1 MPSKDVAVTGLNTGF
16 TIIEKMIALLI
27 ALGSLVILY
36 YEVSLIYDFVTSGI
50 IQTGKM
56 SYWDVIKGH
65 HLPVLVSILGV
76 FGGWMMLFNDKKGW
90 QLSLIASAMLGVIFL
105 ISSRT
110 NAADANSTFA
120 GFYKSYGY
128 TAIGFL
134 LVFVVLLL
142 APFRR
147 KYQPAAKDWAWIAGI
162 IALLIVD
169 KLVF

>member
-1 MPSKDVAVTGLNTGF
+1 MPSKEVSLASFSTGF
-16 TIIEKMIALLI
+16 TVLEKVIALLI

-36 YEVSLIYDFVTSGI
+36 YEVKLVYDFITSGI

-56 SYWDVIKGH
+56 SYWDVVKGH
-65 HLPVLVSILGV
+65 HLPVLVSISGV

-90 QLSLIASAMLGVIFL
+90 ILSLISSAMLGVIFL

-110 NAADANSTFA
+110 NATDAGATYA

-128 TAIGFL
+128 TAIAFFIL
-134 LVFVVLLL
+134 FAVLLL
-142 APFRR
+142 APFRK
-147 KYQPAAKDWAWIAGI
+147 KYAPSRQDWLWISGI

-169 KLVF
+169 KLIF